1 MAGRK
6 GRPQVG
12 SSLRSSGE
20 RRPDASRSGGTSRAG
35 STSSFGRA
43 ASGSA
48 ASGASGSAGTTPD
61 FTRPALAPSL
71 LAAIVLLACVALL
84 DAPAFVAVRWGVTV
98 LALIVLVFALRGR
111 TWWAMVLMAAVAVC
125 WNPLVTVPI
134 PGQVWAALQI
144 LVAALFIVVGIA
156 VRVPRSAE
164 DRAAR

>member
-1 MAGRK
+1 M
-6 GRPQVG
+6 
-12 SSLRSSGE
+12 
-20 RRPDASRSGGTSRAG
+20 
-35 STSSFGRA
+35 
-43 ASGSA
+43 
-48 ASGASGSAGTTPD
+48 
-61 FTRPALAPSL
+61 
-71 LAAIVLLACVALL
+71 AAIVLLACVALL

>member
-12 SSLRSSGE
+12 SSLRPSGGSG
-20 RRPDASRSGGTSRAG
+20 SRSGSPSSTAG
-35 STSSFGRA
+35 
-43 ASGSA
+43 
-48 ASGASGSAGTTPD
+48 SGASFGAAASRGRGGGKPD
-61 FTRPALAPSL
+61 LPDYTRPALAPSL

-84 DAPAFVAVRWGVTV
+84 DAPAFVAVRWGITV

-111 TWWAMVLMAAVAVC
+111 TWWAIAVTAAVAVC

-144 LVAALFIVVGIA
+144 VAAAVFIVVGIA
-156 VRVPRSAE
+156 VKVPRSAH
-164 DRAAR
+164 DTPAR